1 MGLLERWAAPPQWR
15 HLLLWLPLV
24 LALVLALSLILLPRV
39 KGAIIGLQW
48 ARRRHG
54 FGAADQ
60 GV

>member
-1 MGLLERWAAPPQWR
+1 MAPPQWR

-24 LALVLALSLILLPRV
+24 LALVLALSLILLPQV
-39 KGAIIGLQW
+39 TGAIIGLQW